1 MAVHFP
7 SQAARSRT
15 RKSFGFQ
22 VQNSISQR
30 LTSTFVP
37 SLRTLYSICPR
48 TSNLVTS
55 SFQTQSEP
63 ILLGDLCF
71 DELEVM
77 RIETVDRNVREARG
91 TVVFPEVFDGLELQT
106 AENITVCLFELK
118 VLNHLADADLES
130 IQVNP
135 TC

>member
-1 MAVHFP
+1 
-7 SQAARSRT
+7 
-15 RKSFGFQ
+15 
-22 VQNSISQR
+22 
-30 LTSTFVP
+30 
-37 SLRTLYSICPR
+37 
-48 TSNLVTS
+48 
-55 SFQTQSEP
+55 
-63 ILLGDLCF
+63 
-71 DELEVM
+71 M